1 MAVAQRIP
9 SGGTRLSTAA
19 LYSPA
24 MEKRKLGASGLAVS
38 AIGLGCNNFGLRT
51 DLAQTR
57 AVVDRALELGV
68 TLFDTADRYGN
79 PPGSSEL
86 QLGQVLGARR
96 KDIVLASKFGNAM
109 DDSGAMQ
116 GASARYIRIAVEAS
130 LKRLKTDW
138 IDLYQLHRPDPQT
151 PIDETLRALD
161 ELVRAGKIRHAGC
174 SQFSAAQIRD
184 AHQAARKAGIEG
196 LVSAQ
201 NHYNLLKRD
210 MEREFVPALRECGI
224 SFIPFYP
231 LAGGLLTG
239 KYRRDAA
246 PEGSRF
252 AKPREQEKRALGENP
267 WPVLEQL
274 EKFCAARGRTVLE
287 LAASWLL
294 SRPGVASMIAGATRP
309 DQVEANVRAA
319 GWRLTAAELAEV
331 DRITNHL

>member
-1 MAVAQRIP
+1 
-9 SGGTRLSTAA
+9 
-19 LYSPA
+19 
-24 MEKRKLGASGLAVS
+24 MEKRKLGTSGLAVS

-151 PIDETLRALD
+151 PIDETLRALED
-161 ELVRAGKIRHAGC
+161 LVRAGKIRHAGC
-174 SQFSAAQIRD
+174 SQFSAAQIRE
-184 AHQAARKAGIEG
+184 AREAAKKAGIEG

-246 PEGSRF
+246 PAGSRF
-252 AKPREQEKRALGENP
+252 EKPREQEKRALGENP

-274 EKFCAARGRTVLE
+274 EKFCAARGRTLLE

-319 GWRLTAAELAEV
+319 GWKLTAAELAEV
-331 DRITNHL
+331 DRITAPGASA

>member
-1 MAVAQRIP
+1 
-9 SGGTRLSTAA
+9 
-19 LYSPA
+19 
-24 MEKRKLGASGLAVS
+24 MEKRKLGNSKLEVS
-38 AIGLGCNNFGLRT
+38 IVGVGCNNFGLRT

-57 AVVDRALELGV
+57 AVVDRAIDLGI
-68 TLFDTADRYGN
+68 TLFDCADRYGS
-79 PPGSSEL
+79 PPGSSEQ
-86 QLGQVLGARR
+86 QLGEALGARR
-96 KDIVLASKFGNAM
+96 KQIVLASKFGNPM

-116 GASARYIRIAVEAS
+116 GASPRYIRIAVEAS

-138 IDLYQLHRPDPQT
+138 IDLYQLHRPDSGT
-151 PIDETLRALD
+151 PIEETLRALD
-161 ELVRAGKIRHAGC
+161 DLVRAGKIRHAGC

-184 AHQAARKAGIEG
+184 AGKAAKKAGIEG

-210 MEREFVPALRECGI
+210 MEKEFVPAIREHNI

-231 LAGGLLTG
+231 LGGGLLTG
-239 KYRRDAA
+239 KYQRDSA

-274 EKFCAARGRTVLE
+274 EKCCAARGRTMLE
-287 LAASWLL
+287 LAANWLL

-309 DQVEANVRAA
+309 QQVEANVKAV
-319 GWRLTAAELAEV
+319 GWQLTPADLAEI
-331 DRITNHL
+331 DRITAPA